1 MKKFLRFIGILFMGI
16 TSVVTIVGGA
26 GTTCVA
32 LNPGN
37 YGPKFA
43 PIADFQ
49 WLYILYVLIGI
60 ALGIMG
66 IRATIGLIKGKENAE
81 RYSLIVLVAGVVV
94 GAIHMFTSRA
104 LRGSSMPVDGIVY
117 ITALT
122 LVIFLLFKLPKV
134 REMSLFQK
142 DHSDDSSAAGGM
154 TSIVAAALVLSVQMW
169 AQPTHMV
176 DGINLANAFHN
187 TLLWIGSGLLLTGI
201 LLLAKALL
209 FRQEGKLIQVRN

>member
-134 REMSLFQK
+134 REMSLFLK